1 MQSILVH
8 IANEE
13 PILGEVDQLPGTTDT
28 IIILKNPRKR
38 DGKDLHYL
46 EPEITT
52 IILPIGRASF
62 IEVMTT
68 REEDEIITFVR
79 E

>member
-13 PILGEVDQLPGTTDT
+13 PILCEVDQLPGTTDT

-52 IILPIGRASF
+52 IILPIARASF

>member
-52 IILPIGRASF
+52 IILPIARASF
-62 IEVMTT
+62 IEVITT

>member
-52 IILPIGRASF
+52 IILPIARASF

>member
-1 MQSILVH
+1 
-8 IANEE
+8 
-13 PILGEVDQLPGTTDT
+13 LPGTTDT

-52 IILPIGRASF
+52 ILLPIARASF

>member
-52 IILPIGRASF
+52 ILLPIARASF